1 MPTKILPSEYLGAN
15 YSGDT
20 STGVIS
26 FDIDDFVT
34 SSNLSKPE
42 IGQVSNIDPV
52 DLVVG
57 LSYTI
62 TTLGDTD
69 WQSVGAPVGADVG
82 TTFTATAQAPSGTT
96 GEVSSGDIRRV
107 MLGICEQ
114 MYQKYYE
121 YSTAGTA
128 PVKMT
133 VGRTTGIENSIGSV
147 TSLIVTYNIGFTVDI
162 QTQEVTEE

>member
-1 MPTKILPSEYLGAN
+1 MSTKILPTEYLGAN

-20 STGVIS
+20 STGVVS

-34 SSNLSKPE
+34 SSNLSKSE

-62 TTLGDTD
+62 TTLGDTN

-107 MLGICEQ
+107 MLGVCEQ
-114 MYQKYYE
+114 MYQKYFQ
-121 YSTAGTA
+121 YSSDGTA
-128 PVKMT
+128 PLKMT

>member
-20 STGVIS
+20 STGVVS
-26 FDIDDFVT
+26 FDIDDFVS
-34 SSNLSKPE
+34 SSNLSKSE
-42 IGQVSNIDPV
+42 IGQVANIDPV

-69 WQSVGAPVGADVG
+69 WQSVGAPVGAAVG
-82 TTFTATAQAPSGTT
+82 TTFTATSQAPSGTT

-107 MLGICEQ
+107 MMGICEQ

-121 YSTAGTA
+121 YQLVGTA
-128 PVKMT
+128 PVKMSVDRAT
-133 VGRTTGIENSIGSV
+133 SISNSIGAT
-147 TSLIVTYNIGFTVDI
+147 TSLLVTYNMSFTVDI